1 MLMSLWLSFLDIAIY
16 KLFFK
21 KKEAVNDS
29 ILKNDSKQF
38 ILFEKKIKND
48 KMLKNDAIKMN
59 AYVIIL
65 WKDKKI
71 WFHWI
76 NQLAPT

>member
-1 MLMSLWLSFLDIAIY
+1 M
-16 KLFFK
+16 FFIK
-21 KKEAVNDS
+21 NRQVVNDS

-48 KMLKNDAIKMN
+48 KIIKNDAIKMN

-65 WKDKKI
+65 
-71 WFHWI
+71 
-76 NQLAPT
+76 